1 MSETPNPYSAEARGA
16 PVAAEA
22 QQLSAAY
29 TSGLA
34 GIASQVAHAQNQALI
49 AELLHRQAYRSRTGN
64 TYLTPVRTRV
74 EVPEAPT
81 RSGRTL
87 RPRRAPWVFLHG
99 AMVDRKVFHMCW
111 PLSDGSSKFIPID
124 EQPNHQIVH
133 AFRLG
138 KAQRATNQP
147 LDPGPEIDVLA
158 LDFLRVLL
166 AYVMLLGIEMP
177 LIGPPA
183 VGVILGDAKGL

>member
-1 MSETPNPYSAEARGA
+1 
-16 PVAAEA
+16 
-22 QQLSAAY
+22 
-29 TSGLA
+29 
-34 GIASQVAHAQNQALI
+34 
-49 AELLHRQAYRSRTGN
+49 
-64 TYLTPVRTRV
+64 
-74 EVPEAPT
+74 
-81 RSGRTL
+81 
-87 RPRRAPWVFLHG
+87 
-99 AMVDRKVFHMCW
+99 MCW

-166 AYVMLLGIEMP
+166 AYLMLLGSEMP
-177 LIGPPA
+177 LIGPQPS
-183 VGVILGDAKGL
+183 V